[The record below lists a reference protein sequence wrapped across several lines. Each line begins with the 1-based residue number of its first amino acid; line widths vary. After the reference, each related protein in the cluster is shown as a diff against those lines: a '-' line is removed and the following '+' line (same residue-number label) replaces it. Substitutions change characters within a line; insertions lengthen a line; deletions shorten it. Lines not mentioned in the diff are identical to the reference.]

1 MSWEFGSGSKWV
13 RRQSIA
19 WRNGRH
25 TSSGMRTVE
34 ETAYLWR
41 QFSLYI
47 IPGVCTFA
55 RQFNSAVRLTNLSRP
70 GSPEVDGKSMF
81 AVMQSGVSVGH
92 TIRVRAEGPDAQA
105 AITAL
110 RALVEQNFPNA

>member
-1 MSWEFGSGSKWV
+1 MAKRQAHFFPDENGGGNLISVETILTVHHPGGLHLRPAAHFV
-13 RRQSIA
+13 R
-19 WRNGRH
+19 
-25 TSSGMRTVE
+25 
-34 ETAYLWR
+34 TA
-41 QFSLYI
+41 
-47 IPGVCTFA
+47 G
-55 RQFNSAVRLTNLSRP
+55 QFNSAVRLTNLSRP